1 MTELERAFLAE
12 NPIGRVSTVGA
23 DGFPHSTPVRLQFDG
38 EAVQFE
44 TDGSSA
50 KMRHIRGNPKIAVLV
65 DGERK
70 RGVLL
75 QGTAEIVRE
84 ASGKDQALVRLRP
97 DRVRSWRLS

>member
-1 MTELERAFLAE
+1 VTDAERAFLAE
-12 NPIGRVSTVGA
+12 NAIGRVSTIGP

-38 EAVQFE
+38 QALQFE

-50 KMRHIRGNPKIAVLV
+50 KMRNIRGNPRIAILV
-65 DGERK
+65 DGDRK

-75 QGTAEIVRE
+75 QGSAEIVRD

-97 DRVRSWRLS
+97 EHIRSWRL